1 MSGSTTYRKAPELR
15 TYTVAR
21 RNLKGEVLSEV
32 ALPPGMFG
40 LEPNVPVMHQVVVA
54 QLAAARKGTHSTLRQ
69 REVRG
74 GGAKPFRQ
82 KGTGRARQGSIRAS
96 QFVGG
101 GVAHGPKPRSYRQHT
116 PKKMVK
122 LALYS
127 AMSDRAAEGRVAWI
141 DEWSFDVPSTKD
153 AGKALATLELDGRLL
168 VVLASSYSDIAEM
181 SLRNI
186 PRVQIVQVGELN
198 AYDVLCSDWL
208 VFDDASMSRLTGIS
222 EFTGAEMPTPSGG
235 EDAGMTGDGG
245 TGEDS
250 TADNDGDNDGDNGS
264 DSDSYE
270 ARAGDSGH
278 DEASAGEEVE
288 ES

>member
-1 MSGSTTYRKAPELR
+1 MSGSMIYRKAPELQ

-32 ALPPGMFG
+32 ELQPGMFG
-40 LEPNVPVMHQVVVA
+40 LDPNVPVMHQVVVA

-82 KGTGRARQGSIRAS
+82 KGTGRARQGSIRAN
-96 QFVGG
+96 QWVGG

-127 AMSDRAAEGRVAWI
+127 AMSDRASEGRVAWL
-141 DEWSFDVPSTKD
+141 DSWSFDIPSTKD
-153 AGKALATLELDGRLL
+153 AGRALVTLELDGKLL
-168 VVLASSYSDIAEM
+168 VVLDASSGDTAEM

-186 PRVQIVQVGELN
+186 PRVQIVQASELN
-198 AYDVLCSDWL
+198 AYDILRNDWL
-208 VFDDASMSRLTGIS
+208 VFDDASMARLTGV
-222 EFTGAEMPTPSGG
+222 ETPSAFAGG
-235 EDAGMTGDGG
+235 HVPAGESTGQGGSEG

-250 TADNDGDNDGDNGS
+250 AESDDGDVGAGEDAHIGD
-264 DSDSYE
+264 D
-270 ARAGDSGH
+270 ALDSG
-278 DEASAGEEVE
+278 ENSSSEEL
-288 ES
+288 

>member
-1 MSGSTTYRKAPELR
+1 MSGSTTYRKVPELR

-32 ALPPGMFG
+32 ALQPGMFG
-40 LEPNVPVMHQVVVA
+40 LEPNIPVMHQVVVA

-127 AMSDRAAEGRVAWI
+127 AMSDRAAEGKVAWI
-141 DEWSFDVPSTKD
+141 DRWSFDVPSTKD

-168 VVLASSYSDIAEM
+168 VVLGPSYGDIAEM

-208 VFDDASMSRLTGIS
+208 VFDDASMARLTGIS
-222 EFTGAEMPTPSGG
+222 EFTGAEMSTLGGG
-235 EDAGMTGDGG
+235 EDTGIAGDEGM
-245 TGEDS
+245 GEDPA
-250 TADNDGDNDGDNGS
+250 TGS
-264 DSDSYE
+264 ASESGRDSE
-270 ARAGDSGH
+270 ETRAGEGGH
-278 DEASAGEEVE
+278 DEAGVGEEVE